1 LETEQRKAVFTV
13 VYNSA
18 TQRMPSIS
26 VSTKTN
32 TVGEGYFLLSP
43 PTVYKQATY
52 WDIKDKYLPV

>member
-1 LETEQRKAVFTV
+1 LEIEQRKAVFSV

-32 TVGEGYFLLSP
+32 TEGEGYFSLFFFHTSNLLGH
-43 PTVYKQATY
+43 
-52 WDIKDKYLPV
+52 